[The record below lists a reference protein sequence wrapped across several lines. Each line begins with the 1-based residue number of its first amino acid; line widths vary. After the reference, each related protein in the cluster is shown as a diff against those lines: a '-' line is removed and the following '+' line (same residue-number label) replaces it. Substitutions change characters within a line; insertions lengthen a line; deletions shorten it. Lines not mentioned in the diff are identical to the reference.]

1 MNTGLTKTKTK
12 EVMQE
17 TEEGVSYFTS
27 ISDQMV
33 TEYTQDLD
41 NVMIKINND
50 AVNADA
56 SDYQLEK
63 YVLELSNI
71 LYFLGQKL
79 ETMGIKDDISKLN
92 AKQVYNDAYLNAPL
106 EDGKKKPTVAELTAM
121 AEDESKYE
129 TIMNTIYSR
138 SYRQIKFKIDAAYE
152 MLASLRKII
161 SKRMQEAQ
169 LSMQRNTG
177 TLVMGTD
184 TEEVY

>member
-1 MNTGLTKTKTK
+1 MN
-12 EVMQE
+12 E
-17 TEEGVSYFTS
+17 TEEGVEYFNS
-27 ISDQMV
+27 ICDQMV
-33 TEYTQDLD
+33 SDFTQDLD
-41 NVMIKINND
+41 NVMIKVNND
-50 AVNADA
+50 TVNSDA

-71 LYFLGQKL
+71 LYFLGQRL

-92 AKQVYNDAYLNAPL
+92 AKQAYNNAYLNAPV
-106 EDGKKKPTVAELTAM
+106 EDGKKKPTVAELSAM

-138 SYRQIKFKIDAAYE
+138 AYRQIKFKIDAAYE

-169 LSMQRNTG
+169 LSMQRSVG
-177 TLVMGTD
+177 TLAMGTD

>member
-1 MNTGLTKTKTK
+1 MNTELTKTKTK

-41 NVMIKINND
+41 NVMIRINND

-79 ETMGIKDDISKLN
+79 ETMGIKDDISKEEDDKIL
-92 AKQVYNDAYLNAPL
+92 KDNAPL